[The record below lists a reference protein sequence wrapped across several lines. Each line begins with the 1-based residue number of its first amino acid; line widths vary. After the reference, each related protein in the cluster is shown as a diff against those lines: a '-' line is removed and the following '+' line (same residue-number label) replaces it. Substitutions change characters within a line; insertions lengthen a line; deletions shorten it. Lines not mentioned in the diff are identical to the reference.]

1 MEVTNDNQNITKD
14 SLGRLESDF
23 LTRIGPLG
31 IFTLKDA
38 SRLIAPDR
46 EKYVRQFLARLKKKG
61 WIGRV
66 KPGLFAV
73 IPLSSGASRTPQ
85 IHEFLIAMRL
95 VEPAAISYFSAMN
108 YHGLTEQLPRQ
119 VFIAT
124 NHKVTRPTK
133 ESLGF
138 SYRII
143 THLPER
149 FFGVRKEWIN
159 ESPFMI
165 TDLEKTLIDGLAMPE
180 YVGGV
185 GIVAQA
191 LSASWSRIDEKRLH
205 EYAVRIGISAV
216 VKRLGFLLETLA
228 IGNLEGLRRST
239 ELSTGYPRLD
249 PALPA
254 QGTHNRRWGLL
265 VNAKV
270 RP

>member
-1 MEVTNDNQNITKD
+1 MTNDNQNITKD
-14 SLGRLESDF
+14 SLGRLESNF
-23 LTRIGPLG
+23 LTRIGPQGL
-31 IFTLKDA
+31 FTLQDA
-38 SRLIAPDR
+38 SRIIAPNQ

-73 IPLSSGASRTPQ
+73 IPLSSGAERTPQ

-95 VEPAAISYFSAMN
+95 VEPAAIAYFSAMN

-124 NHKVTRPTK
+124 SHKVARPTR
-133 ESLGF
+133 ESLGI

-143 THLPER
+143 THRQER

-185 GIVAQA
+185 GIVAAA

-216 VKRLGFLLETLA
+216 VKRLGFLLEALA
-228 IGNLEGLRRST
+228 IGNPEGLRRST
-239 ELSTGYPRLD
+239 ELSTGYPCLD
-249 PALPA
+249 PTLPA
-254 QGTHNRRWGLL
+254 QGMHNRRWGLL

-270 RP
+270 NP

>member
-1 MEVTNDNQNITKD
+1 MVTNDIQHITKA

-31 IFTLKDA
+31 LFTLKDA
-38 SRLIAPDR
+38 GRILGPDR
-46 EKYVRQFLARLKKKG
+46 EKYARQFLARLRRKG
-61 WIGRV
+61 WVERI

-73 IPLSSGASRTPQ
+73 IPLSSGAARTPQ
-85 IHEFLIAMRL
+85 LHEFLIAMKL

-124 NHKVTRPTK
+124 NHKVARPAR

-143 THLPER
+143 SHRPER

-159 ESPFMI
+159 EDAFMI
-165 TDLEKTLIDGLAMPE
+165 TDREKTLIDGLAVPE
-180 YVGGV
+180 YVGGI
-185 GIVAQA
+185 GMIQHA
-191 LSASWSRIDEKRLH
+191 LPAAWSEIDEKRLH
-205 EYAVRIGISAV
+205 DYAVRIGISAV

-228 IGNLEGLRRST
+228 IGDPEQLRRAVK
-239 ELSTGYPRLD
+239 LAKGYPRLD
-249 PALPA
+249 PTLPA

-265 VNAKV
+265 VNARV

>member
-1 MEVTNDNQNITKD
+1 MTNDNQNITKD

-31 IFTLKDA
+31 LFTLQDA
-38 SRLIAPDR
+38 GRILGPDR
-46 EKYVRQFLARLKKKG
+46 EKHVRQFLYRLRKKG
-61 WIGRV
+61 WIERV

-73 IPLSSGASRTPQ
+73 IPLSSGAERTPQ

-95 VEPAAISYFSAMN
+95 VDPAAIAYFSAMN
-108 YHGLTEQLPRQ
+108 HHGLTEQLPRQ
-119 VFIAT
+119 VLIAT
-124 NHKVTRPTK
+124 NHKVARPAR

-143 THLPER
+143 SHRQER

-165 TDLEKTLIDGLAMPE
+165 TDPEKTLIDGLARPE

-191 LSASWSRIDEKRLH
+191 LSASWTKIDEKRLYD
-205 EYAVRIGISAV
+205 YAARMGISAV
-216 VKRLGFLLETLA
+216 VKRLGFLLETLT
-228 IGNLEGLRRST
+228 IGNPDQLRHAV

-249 PALPA
+249 PTLPA
-254 QGTHNRRWGLL
+254 QGTHNRCWGLL
-265 VNAKV
+265 INAKA